1 MYRIADTRGTG
12 KTSRL
17 LLLAKENNGVV
28 VCMHPRTM
36 QEKAYQYG
44 LTGIDYISYAEY
56 IEFLGGYD
64 NKICARRKI
73 FIDELELFLTK
84 FSQYIAGYTV
94 SLE

>member
-28 VCMHPRTM
+28 VCMHPKTM
-36 QEKAYQYG
+36 KEEAYQYG
-44 LTGIDYISYAEY
+44 LTGIDYVSYNEY
-56 IEFLGGYD
+56 IDFLDGHG
-64 NKICARRKI
+64 NKICSGRKI
-73 FIDELELFLTK
+73 FIDELELFLTR
-84 FSQYIAGYTV
+84 FSPNIVGYTV